1 MTSAYFLSYCIQE
14 IQLLSKLETPSL
26 TNGRS
31 KTNKETEFKSNKLVS
46 SIESILWRN
55 DKKHGSR
62 PCTEAPLLSSSRV
75 PNISNSSKMMSI
87 TESKRIPT
95 NSEAPLPSEKLM

>member
-26 TNGRS
+26 TIGRW
-31 KTNKETEFKSNKLVS
+31 KTNKVPSNQLVS
-46 SIESILWRN
+46 SIESILWKN
-55 DKKHGSR
+55 DKKHGSEL
-62 PCTEAPLLSSSRV
+62 CIKAPLLSSGRI
-75 PNISNSSKMMSI
+75 PNISNCSEKVST

-95 NSEAPLPSEKLM
+95 SPGAALPSEKLT